1 MIDNYKPIKNIIVEV
16 LSAGERQ
23 RKEELTS
30 PEEIRR
36 AFTKEVIFKL
46 EEWICTYQDERKKII
61 PGSFQGNNTGT
72 RVIATC
78 F

>member
-1 MIDNYKPIKNIIVEV
+1 MIDNYKPIESIIVEV

-23 RKEELTS
+23 RKEEFSL

-61 PGSFQGNNTGT
+61 PGSFQGNNMGTGI
-72 RVIATC
+72 IATC